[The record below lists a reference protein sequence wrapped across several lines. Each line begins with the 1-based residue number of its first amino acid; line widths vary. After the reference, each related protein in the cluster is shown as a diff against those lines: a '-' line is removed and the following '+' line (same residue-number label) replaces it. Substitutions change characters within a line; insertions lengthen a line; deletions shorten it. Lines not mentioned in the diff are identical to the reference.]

1 MHALDAN
8 ELDKMRDNI
17 ALFISVCEKALNVY
31 NQIAKD
37 PLDERFK
44 TEIEKHFANL
54 RTEIHPYTKKPSKNK
69 EKKKKTGGVKF
80 AELNNLK

>member
-1 MHALDAN
+1 MQSLDAA

-17 ALFISVCEKALNVY
+17 AAFIAICERALTVY

-37 PLDERFK
+37 PLDDRFK

-80 AELNNLK
+80 LEPK